1 MWRTGLRGSIY
12 EVQRECLSWW
22 VMDSKLITPP
32 PPVFHSE
39 QKPLRGH
46 KSMGLVH
53 SAQHKHTQQQ
63 QQQVTLHGPQALVCM
78 HQLSELSKM
87 YNLWIFTALIDE
99 VSASWNYIYIFSGNT
114 SAAWL
119 LLRGNVHLH
128 GWNATTQFWIVS
140 PTRSYVE
147 VRHGLRLSLR

>member
-1 MWRTGLRGSIY
+1 MRSSVNVCLGGWWIANSSHLRH
-12 EVQRECLSWW
+12 LSST
-22 VMDSKLITPP
+22 VN
-32 PPVFHSE
+32 
-39 QKPLRGH
+39 
-46 KSMGLVH
+46 KSLCGATRVWALFTVH
-53 SAQHKHTQQQ
+53 NTSTQQQ

-147 VRHGLRLSLR
+147 VRRHGLRLSLR